1 MILGRVCVSVR
12 STVRG
17 LNWGAGAR
25 THKRMNGTTGRQ
37 VGGTSVCYLKT
48 VGFLIFQGPHHLH
61 GAVSSFAINPPQ
73 RSKPVEFSRKR
84 WGSEKAGQKTT
95 LKNDTFLLKNEA
107 ERGRGTLIWHR
118 DPTPKGAGGNQ
129 VGTTGFA
136 PCPAPSPAH
145 KNHKKPVSLGAQG
158 IAGKNVENSVEN
170 SNKCTIFVAKT
181 TSFL

>member
-1 MILGRVCVSVR
+1 MPRLRD
-12 STVRG
+12 
-17 LNWGAGAR
+17 GAGRNGEVWRGPCREFAR
-25 THKRMNGTTGRQ
+25 GPTTPPVWGPSSTANSQRYINDLGAGVRVRQ

-107 ERGRGTLIWHR
+107 ERGWGALIWHR

-136 PCPAPSPAH
+136 PCPAPSPTH
-145 KNHKKPVSLGAQG
+145 KNHKNPVTLGPQG
-158 IAGKNVENSVEN
+158 FAGISVR
-170 SNKCTIFVAKT
+170 
-181 TSFL
+181 

>member
-48 VGFLIFQGPHHLH
+48 VGFLNFQGPHHLH
-61 GAVSSFAINPPQ
+61 GAVSSFAFNPPL
-73 RSKPVEFSRKR
+73 RSRNLSNSVEKD
-84 WGSEKAGQKTT
+84 GGQKKQAKKRHLKMT
-95 LKNDTFLLKNEA
+95 LFFSKNGA
-107 ERGRGTLIWHR
+107 ERGWGALIWHR

-136 PCPAPSPAH
+136 PCPAHTPAR
-145 KNHKKPVSLGAQG
+145 KNHKNPVTLGPQG
-158 IAGKNVENSVEN
+158 IAGISVR
-170 SNKCTIFVAKT
+170 
-181 TSFL
+181 

>member
-73 RSKPVEFSRKR
+73 RSKPVETSRKGR
-84 WGSEKAGQKTT
+84 VPKKRAKKRHLKMT
-95 LKNDTFLLKNEA
+95 LFSKKNGA
-107 ERGRGTLIWHR
+107 ERGWGTHGLAPRTGRQRG
-118 DPTPKGAGGNQ
+118 GGKPSQ
-129 VGTTGFA
+129 AAGFA

-145 KNHKKPVSLGAQG
+145 KNHKNPVTLGAQG